1 MEHETSMPWRPSGET
16 ELIAGTPPGG
26 GQDRPARILI
36 GLLNAEGQLSQP
48 MKLTNIPGRGGGN
61 GWDHVAARAG
71 DPNVLV
77 ISSPTVISNRLLG
90 VSDLEFTDL
99 TPLANLY
106 TEYPVFIV
114 RLDSPL
120 ATMADLS
127 KRLASDTSAVQVAIA
142 TAIGNPNHI
151 ALAKVT
157 THAGGDVKAL
167 KINVFDSARYAIA
180 QVLEGGANLGII
192 TAASPVPELTAGTLR
207 TLAVSAPSRLGGLFA
222 QAPTL
227 LELGIDCDIG
237 MWRGVFAAKGI
248 GADQLSFWE
257 RSLQQAVASAE
268 WKAEL
273 NKHYWND
280 TFATGPAVLAHLQRE
295 QTLTREAL
303 GDLGLLPGKAL
314 GSGDA
319 G

>member
-1 MEHETSMPWRPSGET
+1 MTQHNATSWRPTGQT

-36 GLLNAEGQLSQP
+36 GLLNGHGQFPEP

-61 GWDHVAARAG
+61 GWDHVATRAG

-77 ISSPTVISNRLLG
+77 ISSPTVISNKLLG
-90 VSDLEFTDL
+90 VSELDFTDL

-114 RLDSPL
+114 RPDSRF
-120 ATMADLS
+120 AAMEDLM
-127 KRLASDTSAVQVAIA
+127 RQLGVNTSAVRIAIA

-157 THAGGDVKAL
+157 THAGGNVKAL

-180 QVLEGGANLGII
+180 QVMEGGADLGVI
-192 TAASPVPELTAGTLR
+192 TAASPVPELTAEKLR
-207 TLAVSAPSRLGGLFA
+207 TIAVSAPNRLGGLFTE
-222 QAPTL
+222 APTL
-227 LELGIDCDIG
+227 RELGIDCDIG
-237 MWRGVFAAKGI
+237 MWRGVFAAKGLR
-248 GADQLSFWE
+248 ADEIAFWE
-257 RSLQQAVASAE
+257 QALAQATSSAE

-273 NKHYWND
+273 DKHYWNN
-280 TFATGPAVLAHLQRE
+280 TFATGPAVLAHLRHEQR
-295 QTLTREAL
+295 LTSEAL
-303 GDLGLLPGKAL
+303 GDLGLFPGKCR
-314 GSGDA
+314 
-319 G
+319 